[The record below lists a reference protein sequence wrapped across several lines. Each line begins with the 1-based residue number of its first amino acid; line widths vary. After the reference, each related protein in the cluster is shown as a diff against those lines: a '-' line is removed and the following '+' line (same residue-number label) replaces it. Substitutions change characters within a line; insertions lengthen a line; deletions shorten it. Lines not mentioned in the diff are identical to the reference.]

1 MPLSS
6 HSMDPWNGETVDK
19 VSVFEV
25 FAEAVK
31 AIANGRRLELMELMA
46 QGEHSV
52 EELARLTGMAM
63 TTTSAHLQTLN
74 RAGLVS
80 KRRERSS
87 IYYRLSGDDVAEL
100 YTAAKQVALNRY
112 PRLRKELN
120 AYMGQPRAQG
130 PVIDPAAVTSQ
141 MFVIDVRPVEEYR
154 SGHFPGAVS
163 FPLAELDER
172 ISDLPADREIIVYC
186 RGELCRLAREAA
198 VLLREHGLDAKAMDE
213 GVVEWRAS
221 KEIDLGA
228 A

>member
-31 AIANGRRLELMELMA
+31 AIANGRRLELIELMA

>member
-1 MPLSS
+1 
-6 HSMDPWNGETVDK
+6 MDPWNGETVDK

>member
-1 MPLSS
+1 
-6 HSMDPWNGETVDK
+6 MDPWNGETVDK

-31 AIANGRRLELMELMA
+31 AIANGRRLELIELMA

>member
-1 MPLSS
+1 M
-6 HSMDPWNGETVDK
+6 DK